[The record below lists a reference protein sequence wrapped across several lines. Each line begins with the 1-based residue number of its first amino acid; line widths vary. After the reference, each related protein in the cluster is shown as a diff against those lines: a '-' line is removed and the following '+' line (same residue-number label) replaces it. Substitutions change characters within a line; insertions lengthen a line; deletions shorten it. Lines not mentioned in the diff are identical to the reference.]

1 MSYLIQP
8 STRKDKKYMVLID
21 NKKLHF
27 GSFGASDFTIHK
39 DEKRKDNYL
48 LRHQKR
54 ENWNDIKTAGFWSR
68 WILWNLPSLEAS
80 VKDTNKRFGINIKLD
95 L

>member
-27 GSFGASDFTIHK
+27 GAAGMSDFTIHK
-39 DEKRKDNYL
+39 DEKRKDNYIS
-48 LRHQKR
+48 RHQKN

-80 VKDTNKRFGINIKLD
+80 VKDTNKRFNINIKLD